1 MTTSSESAGEE
12 SPPLP
17 RPSTPTTGLRPFGDG
32 LLPPTLAWPLVL
44 GALIMLTGW
53 ILRPFWEA
61 IVWAFVLAAISW
73 PLYSRLRAA
82 LGGRVNV
89 AALLTVTVVAAVL
102 LLPAGI
108 IVSSLAREV
117 GPTYDAF
124 MRHWQS
130 PPALPAVV
138 AQVPGVAEGYRDL
151 QEAIRRG
158 GFLGREIL
166 MPLLK
171 PGSLILAGVFRGF
184 LEGGLALFTLFF
196 IFRNGERYTRE
207 ARAVATH
214 LLGERAVRL
223 AQPMRD
229 ALRAVFAGVIGAAVS
244 QGLVA
249 ALGYS
254 LVGLKAPALLGVATA
269 VMAMLPFG
277 ATLVWIPTSLAL
289 ILTGSL
295 LQGIVL
301 LAWGFLL
308 VSTVD
313 NFVRPLV
320 ISNATRLPYLQTFFA
335 ILGGLALFGLLG
347 LFLGPAI
354 LAAWLGLW
362 DDWAE
367 AGRQRLG
374 SSLGSS

>member
-1 MTTSSESAGEE
+1 MEQPDVTPGPGA
-12 SPPLP
+12 
-17 RPSTPTTGLRPFGDG
+17 PTTGLRPFGDR
-32 LLPPTLAWPLVL
+32 LLPPTLAWPVAI
-44 GALIMLTGW
+44 GALILLTA
-53 ILRPFWEA
+53 ILLRPLWEA
-61 IVWAFVLAAISW
+61 ITWAFVLAAISW
-73 PLYSRLRAA
+73 PLYSRIRDMFR
-82 LGGRVNV
+82 GRVNL
-89 AALLTVTVVAAVL
+89 AAGVTVLLVAAVL
-102 LLPAGI
+102 LLPAGV

-124 MRHWQS
+124 MRHWQA
-130 PPALPAVV
+130 PPPLPPMLE
-138 AQVPGVAEGYRDL
+138 QLPGAAAAYQDL
-151 QEAIRRG
+151 QAAIRKG
-158 GFLGREIL
+158 GFMGREVL
-166 MPLLK
+166 LPLLR
-171 PGSLILAGVFRGF
+171 PGGLILAGFLKGF
-184 LEGGLALFTLFF
+184 LQGGLALFTLFF

-223 AQPMRD
+223 AQPTRD

-249 ALGYS
+249 AVGYS
-254 LVGLKAPALLGVATA
+254 LVGIKAPALLGVATA

-289 ILTGSL
+289 LVTGNL
-295 LQGIVL
+295 LQGVAL

-320 ISNATRLPYLQTFFA
+320 IANATRLPYLQTFFA
-335 ILGGLALFGLLG
+335 ILGGLAIFGLLG

-354 LAAWLGLW
+354 LAVWLGLW

-367 AGRQRLG
+367 AGRRRLG
-374 SSLGSS
+374 SSLAVS